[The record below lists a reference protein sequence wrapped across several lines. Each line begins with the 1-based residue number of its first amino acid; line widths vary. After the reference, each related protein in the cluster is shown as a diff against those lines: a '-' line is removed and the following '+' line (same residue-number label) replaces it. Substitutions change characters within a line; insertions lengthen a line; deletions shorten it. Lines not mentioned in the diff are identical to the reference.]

1 MLNSITEIRPIPVP
15 EASVV
20 PAGSQNGKLLL
31 TIELDHASALLPLVL
46 PKAE

>member
-31 TIELDHASALLPLVL
+31 TIGLDHASALELPKL